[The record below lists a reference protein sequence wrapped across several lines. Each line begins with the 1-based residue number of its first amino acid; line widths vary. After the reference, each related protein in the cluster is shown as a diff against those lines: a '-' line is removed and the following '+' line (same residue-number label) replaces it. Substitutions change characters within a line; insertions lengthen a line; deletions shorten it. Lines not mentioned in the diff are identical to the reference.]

1 MNVESSYTGREFASA
16 ATNHQVS
23 PIRPE
28 RAIND
33 EHVTLVEVTILLVCT
48 DTKGETIDRNHRN
61 HRTKRIAT
69 TKSASLKQKAMIR
82 LN

>member
-23 PIRPE
+23 PTRPE

-48 DTKGETIDRNHRN
+48 DTKGETIDRNHR
-61 HRTKRIAT
+61 TKGIAT

-82 LN
+82 LH